1 MKPAVSLKILFVLII
16 GTSFVVGTLGLTL
29 LSVTTPTTD
38 VYGQAG
44 SAVQNIKAT
53 YAVLIVPGAAQRT
66 NPIHYYPPIIAVP
79 MGTTVAW
86 LNNDPEQ
93 PHTVTSGLPGASHSG
108 ALFNS
113 GIMPPGGP
121 PFQYTFDSSLA
132 GSFPYHCEIHP
143 WRVGIVNVNALKD
156 KGTNFVFASGVGPT
170 WNITKYSRTLVDF
183 TPITIPLDLSTPISY
198 NISMFNNSPTN
209 PSHGKVFSKTFVV
222 PGDKL
227 PLELIAAGYL
237 NKTRVYG
244 PDFSSSGAYH
254 LEAPFFK
261 KPANYTV
268 RVQIA
273 AINGKQTQNKIADD
287 FSLKTIT

>member
-1 MKPAVSLKILFVLII
+1 MKFAASLKIVFVLII
-16 GTSFVVGTLGLTL
+16 GTSFAVGTLGLTL
-29 LSVTTPTTD
+29 LSLTTPTTD

-44 SAVQNIKAT
+44 SAIKAT
-53 YAVLIVPGAAQRT
+53 YAVSIVPGAAQRT
-66 NPIHYYPPIIAVP
+66 NPIHYYPPVIAVP
-79 MGTTVAW
+79 IGTTVAW

-93 PHTVTSGLPGASHSG
+93 PHTVTSGLPGASLSG

-121 PFQYTFDSSLA
+121 PFQYTFDTSLA
-132 GSFPYHCEIHP
+132 GSFSYHCEIHP

-170 WNITKYSRTLVDF
+170 WNITKYSRTLVYF
-183 TPITIPLDLSTPISY
+183 TPITIPLDQSSPISY
-198 NISMFNNSPTN
+198 NITIFNNDPAN
-209 PSHGKVFSKTFVV
+209 PWYGKVFSKTFVV

-237 NKTRVYG
+237 NQTRVYG

-254 LEAPFFK
+254 LEGPFFK

-273 AINGKQTQNKIADD
+273 AINGKQPQNKIADD
-287 FSLKTIT
+287 FSLRTIT